1 MREAREF
8 RVHYDEFVRD
18 GVHLAG
24 VTREPPDAN
33 LRWSDRLRLPYPM
46 LSDTDG
52 IAARALKVTRQ
63 VNLGAWKLDL
73 VRRCT
78 LLVDTPGIIA
88 AVWSRVHI
96 RGHAAEVLAA
106 ARAANGLS
114 RDSPSPPA
122 A

>member
-8 RVHYDEFVRD
+8 RVHHDEFRAAGIEVV
-18 GVHLAG
+18 GVS
-24 VTREPPDAN
+24 REAPDAN
-33 LRWSDRLRLPYPM
+33 RAWMTRLELPYPM
-46 LSDTDG
+46 LSDADG
-52 IAARALKVTRQ
+52 DAARALGVMRQ
-63 VNLGAWKLDL
+63 LELGAWKLDL
-73 VRRCT
+73 VRRAT
-78 LLVDTPGIIA
+78 VLVDVRGIIA

-106 ARAANGLS
+106 ARPSPLT

>member
-1 MREAREF
+1 VREAREF
-8 RVHYDEFVRD
+8 RVHHDEFVRD
-18 GVHLAG
+18 GVHVAG
-24 VTREPPDAN
+24 VTREPPAAN
-33 LRWSDRLRLPYPM
+33 LRWSERLQLPYPM
-46 LSDTDG
+46 LSDADG
-52 IAARALKVTRQ
+52 TVSRELRVTRQ

-73 VRRCT
+73 VRRST
-78 LLVDTPGIIA
+78 LLVDPRGIIA